1 MKGVAR
7 VCQSREHLEPKED
20 ARGYKL
26 AVETSDIIFDL
37 AQAVTSLASS
47 LAKQLNYMH
56 EVAREFPDKIGEVSE
71 ATLPAEAKQRLK
83 EALRQ

>member
-47 LAKQLNYMH
+47 LAKQLNYMR
-56 EVAREFPDKIGEVSE
+56 EVAREFPDKIGKSCSAV
-71 ATLPAEAKQRLK
+71 RLI
-83 EALRQ
+83 R